1 MDCSAGP
8 DEKIKQFLHV
18 SGNFEEIG
26 YKVKYEER
34 LLLTF

>member
-1 MDCSAGP
+1 MDSRAGP
-8 DEKIKQFLHV
+8 DEKIKQFLRV
-18 SGNFEEIG
+18 SGNFGEIG